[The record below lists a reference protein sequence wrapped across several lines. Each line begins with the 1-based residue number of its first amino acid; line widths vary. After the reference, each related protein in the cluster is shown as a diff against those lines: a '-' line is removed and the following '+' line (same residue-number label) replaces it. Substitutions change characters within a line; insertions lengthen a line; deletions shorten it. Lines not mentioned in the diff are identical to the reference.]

1 MLDRISAALSRR
13 NLLLGLAASATAASV
28 ADAATSPQENP
39 ELLSL
44 ADALPAVLAE
54 YVAARD
60 KVRAIVAEWSPQW
73 PIPSEQIICF
83 GQGCKDYRGLD
94 GRGIELPWGK
104 NVIKRMQQV
113 GTPEVFE
120 AAAKHHETEVARII
134 AKGGKRNLKYH
145 RVWAARE
152 KAAVEPARA
161 FWAEVDRITAAS
173 GIEAAQ
179 RREVEAVKA
188 LVQAVDRVM
197 ATDDWTITGAVI
209 KAQALGAWG
218 GLDRHIRLLSM
229 RDGDWSQSLAASI
242 LKHAA

>member
-28 ADAATSPQENP
+28 AEAATSPQENP

-44 ADALPAVLAE
+44 ADALPAVLGE

-60 KVRAIVAEWSPQW
+60 KVRSIVAEWSPQW
-73 PIPSEQIICF
+73 PMPSEQIIRF

-104 NVIKRMQQV
+104 NGIKRMPQV

-120 AAAKHHETEVARII
+120 AAAKHHDTEVARIT

-145 RVWAARE
+145 RLWAERE

-173 GIEAAQ
+173 GIEPAQARQAA
-179 RREVEAVKA
+179 A
-188 LVQAVDRVM
+188 LAALKTAVDQIM
-197 ATDDWTITGAVI
+197 IADDWTIMGSVI
-209 KAQALGAWG
+209 KAQALSAWAETDLASRMLNARG
-218 GLDRHIRLLSM
+218 HAWADL
-229 RDGDWSQSLAASI
+229 LAASI
-242 LKHAA
+242 VKHAA